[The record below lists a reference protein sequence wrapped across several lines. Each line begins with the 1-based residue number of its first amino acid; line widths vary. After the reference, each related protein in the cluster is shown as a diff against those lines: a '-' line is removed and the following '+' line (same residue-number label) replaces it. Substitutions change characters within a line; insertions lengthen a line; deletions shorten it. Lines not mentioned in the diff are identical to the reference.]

1 MIATLSR
8 GLEIRSIVFSKLEE
22 HDCCHSC
29 EDVDDT
35 FRNKGWGVTNP
46 DSIDQMWCDKRGHSV
61 VGNAEGKIATLQL
74 VYMEKCNYLTVD
86 FFKKLLRLRE
96 CPLFSS
102 IVV

>member
-1 MIATLSR
+1 MPTVFLGC
-8 GLEIRSIVFSKLEE
+8 GLIGGSDTEE
-22 HDCCHSC
+22 TS
-29 EDVDDT
+29 
-35 FRNKGWGVTNP
+35 
-46 DSIDQMWCDKRGHSV
+46 SV

-102 IVV
+102 VVV